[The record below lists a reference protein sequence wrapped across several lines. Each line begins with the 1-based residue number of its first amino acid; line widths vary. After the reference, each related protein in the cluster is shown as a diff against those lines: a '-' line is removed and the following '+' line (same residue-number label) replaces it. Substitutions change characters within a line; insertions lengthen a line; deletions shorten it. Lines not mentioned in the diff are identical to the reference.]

1 MKSIFFVLVSV
12 FSFSA
17 MAQGTNA
24 AAAPAPVAP
33 PPPAYQNES
42 QVAVVQTS
50 GNTTTESLSL
60 KQLSTYTK
68 DKDTGKVAGSYL
80 KTSTDSVDTALKW
93 DIGARYE
100 RLLSDK
106 FSGYIG
112 YSVES
117 DRFANF
123 IQRNNADLGG
133 KYQIRKTEKYDLLS
147 ELGYRYTIEDR
158 VNEISDDY
166 YSSVRL
172 YLEGVYRINA
182 TNSAKLWVEYLPN
195 LDETENYKINSEAS
209 LSSAINTM
217 FSLKVAYLVNYNNGQ
232 IKDPAT
238 GIRPDYTDT
247 TLTTALVAKF

>member
-1 MKSIFFVLVSV
+1 MKSILIVLVSV

-17 MAQGTNA
+17 MAQGTSA
-24 AAAPAPVAP
+24 AAAPAAP

-42 QVAVVQTS
+42 QAAVVQTS
-50 GNTTTESLSL
+50 GNTTTESFSF
-60 KQLSTYTK
+60 KQLSTYTHE
-68 DKDTGKVAGSYL
+68 KDTGKVTGSYL

-100 RLLSDK
+100 RLLTEK
-106 FSGYIG
+106 FSGYLG

-133 KYQIRKTEKYDLLS
+133 KYQIRKSEKFDAVS

-158 VNEISDDY
+158 AQQTTDLY

-172 YLEGVYRINA
+172 YLEGVYRINE
-182 TNSAKLWVEYLPN
+182 TNSTKLWVEYLPN
-195 LDETENYKINSEAS
+195 LDDSDNYKINTEAS
-209 LSSAINTM
+209 ISSAINTM

-232 IKDPAT
+232 IKDATT

>member
-1 MKSIFFVLVSV
+1 MKSILITLITA

-24 AAAPAPVAP
+24 GAAPAPVVKAP
-33 PPPAYQNES
+33 PPYQNES

-50 GNTTTESLSL
+50 GNTTTESLSV
-60 KQLSTYTK
+60 KQLSTYTNN
-68 DKDTGKVAGSYL
+68 KDTAKVSGGYL

-100 RLLSDK
+100 RLLSEK

-123 IQRNNADLGG
+123 IQRNNADVGG
-133 KYQIRKTEKYDLLS
+133 KYQITKTDKFDALS
-147 ELGYRYTIEDR
+147 ELGYRYTIEDTVAVER
-158 VNEISDDY
+158 DLY

-172 YLEGVYRINA
+172 YLEGIYRINE
-182 TNSAKLWVEYLPN
+182 TNSAKLWLEYLPN
-195 LDETENYKINSEAS
+195 LDQSENYKINSEAS
-209 LSSAINTM
+209 ISSAINTM

-232 IKDPAT
+232 VKDATT